1 MIGAT
6 LLLCLLSRYSL
17 VLWLPFLVLLLA
29 KKDGVSSVFK
39 WIGVV
44 VTGVCVLYV
53 IPFLIKDFS
62 IFLRGVQTYTIAGIG
77 EWKGQSWQAPG
88 DKPFQLF
95 RGTGLAGYYYDR
107 SSGTVEQKLETY
119 KTIHLVLTL
128 STVFL
133 LAAWY
138 WLLGKK
144 QKLYIPLVAAAALKI
159 YMAVFYGFVLIPYV
173 YLYIVPLISSVF
185 VLYYIRQQSRISQIS
200 V

>member
-1 MIGAT
+1 MKT
-6 LLLCLLSRYSL
+6 
-17 VLWLPFLVLLLA
+17 VPFFA
-29 KKDGVSSVFK
+29 
-39 WIGVV
+39 
-44 VTGVCVLYV
+44 
-53 IPFLIKDFS
+53 KDFS

-77 EWKGQSWQAPG
+77 EWKGQAWQAPG

-95 RGTGLAGYYYDR
+95 RGTGLAGFYYDR
-107 SSGTVEQKLETY
+107 SSGTVEQKLKTF

-144 QKLYIPLVAAAALKI
+144 QKLYVPLVAAAALKI